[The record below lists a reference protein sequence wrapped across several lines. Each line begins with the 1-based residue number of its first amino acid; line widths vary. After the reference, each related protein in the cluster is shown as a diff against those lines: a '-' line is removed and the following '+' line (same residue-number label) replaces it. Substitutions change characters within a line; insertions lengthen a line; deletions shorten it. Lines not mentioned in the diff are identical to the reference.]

1 MNNVRGASRGSAHG
15 ASGHR
20 FEHFRLLLE
29 DPTQTSFDDFADIA
43 EKLARA
49 DVPSS
54 IAAAFRIGTLTALAK
69 PQGGVRGICAGDC
82 LRRMVARTTVQQHSE
97 AIESK
102 TAPFEFA
109 LSTRAGADA
118 AALFIRT
125 RLAEDQ
131 DLVVMALDGIGA
143 YDHVDREAMMTG
155 LRETCPSMV
164 PFCRMFYGEP
174 STLFWEDEDGLSH
187 EVRQTQGGEQED
199 PWMPSLFSMAMHPGL
214 ERAAP
219 ALEDGEAWEDCNGTD
234 DAQDETEP
242 QCCLPVTA
250 TNGLCNVNR

>member
-1 MNNVRGASRGSAHG
+1 MLDRKLLLNNVRGASRGSAHG

-187 EVRQTQGGEQED
+187 EVRQTQGGGARG
-199 PWMPSLFSMAMHPGL
+199 PV
-214 ERAAP
+214 
-219 ALEDGEAWEDCNGTD
+219 
-234 DAQDETEP
+234 DARP
-242 QCCLPVTA
+242 L
-250 TNGLCNVNR
+250 